1 MNLMRSPERR
11 IRLVF
16 ALLSAL
22 PLAGCSRASTSVSA
36 PTAAKCQ
43 ISVGNVP
50 TTPFP
55 PTGGSGSVSIST
67 ARDCTW
73 SVSAENNWIAATP
86 TTGQGSA
93 TVSFTVQPNSVP
105 SVRTSALVIS
115 SQRVPLS
122 QAAAPCHF
130 DLSRRADIIAAA
142 GGQLSVGITTLSGC
156 SWTASS
162 QAAWMSIRSG
172 ASGTA
177 SGTVVFSVAANDG
190 GQRVGTA
197 TVGGQSYTVTQDA
210 ANGPS
215 PPPPPGPAPTPT
227 QVQLTGTVRN
237 LFGQCPNLAFTVSG
251 RAVVTTSDTEFS
263 KMRCRDTKNG
273 LAVIVDGTVASNA
286 VVVAT
291 RVRKDD

>member
-1 MNLMRSPERR
+1 
-11 IRLVF
+11 
-16 ALLSAL
+16 
-22 PLAGCSRASTSVSA
+22 
-36 PTAAKCQ
+36 
-43 ISVGNVP
+43 
-50 TTPFP
+50 
-55 PTGGSGSVSIST
+55 
-67 ARDCTW
+67 
-73 SVSAENNWIAATP
+73 
-86 TTGQGSA
+86 
-93 TVSFTVQPNSVP
+93 
-105 SVRTSALVIS
+105 
-115 SQRVPLS
+115 
-122 QAAAPCHF
+122 
-130 DLSRRADIIAAA
+130 
-142 GGQLSVGITTLSGC
+142 
-156 SWTASS
+156 
-162 QAAWMSIRSG
+162 MSIRSG